1 MTDRDALYRAVLG
14 NPEDDTLRLVYAD
27 ALEESG
33 DPRRAAFV
41 RAHVELSRLPEYDTL
56 WVRARGH
63 GYGRTFDPEWVAEL
77 ELPDGI
83 EWARDPFRRG
93 LPGAVRARDGAAFV
107 AHADELFTRYPIE
120 ALELSVVR
128 IPEAQE
134 FAECPWLVRLVSLSL
149 VQGGGRNAVEP
160 LLASPHLTRLTDL
173 RIGSGLTTTATV
185 FAILRSPAFKR
196 LTAFGMRNDPREGG
210 LLAGE
215 LARLSNPPRLKKLD
229 LSGNRLTA
237 GSLAPLVS
245 SEVVA
250 AVEDLDLSENNLGA
264 EGVAVLARG
273 TLPALRSLRLRGT
286 PPQDEGVAAL
296 VGAVFFPELRSLAL
310 GANNLGPNAALAIA
324 NGPSDNLRVLDLSDN
339 RVGDR
344 GAVGLARSAHL
355 PNLIDLD
362 LAEAHV
368 GDAGV
373 TAILDSPL
381 AEQLVF
387 LNLSGSPMS
396 DGMKELLK
404 ERMGDRVRV

>member
-1 MTDRDALYRAVLG
+1 M
-14 NPEDDTLRLVYAD
+14 YAD

-41 RAHVELSRLPEYDTL
+41 RVHVELSRLPEYDTL

-93 LPGAVRARDGAAFV
+93 LPGAIRARDGAAFV
-107 AHADELFTRYPIE
+107 AHADALFTQFPIE

-128 IPEAQE
+128 VADTRA
-134 FAECPWLVRLVSLSL
+134 FAACSWLVRLVSLSL
-149 VQGGGRNAVEP
+149 AQGGGRNAVEP

-215 LARLSNPPRLKKLD
+215 LARLSNPPRLTTLD

-237 GSLAPLVS
+237 ASLAPLLS
-245 SEVVA
+245 SEAVV
-250 AVEDLDLSENNLGA
+250 AVEDLDLSDNNLGPL
-264 EGVAVLARG
+264 GVAALARG
-273 TLPALRSLRLRGT
+273 EFPALRALHLLRTR
-286 PPQDEGVAAL
+286 PQDDGVAAL
-296 VGAVFFPELRSLAL
+296 VGASSFPELRSLAL
-310 GANNLGPNAALAIA
+310 GGNNLGPNAALALA
-324 NGPSDNLRVLDLSDN
+324 GAPAENLRVLDLREN

-344 GAVGLARSAHL
+344 GAVALARSAHL
-355 PNLIDLD
+355 PNLIELD

-404 ERMGDRVRV
+404 ARMGDRVRV

>member
-1 MTDRDALYRAVLG
+1 M
-14 NPEDDTLRLVYAD
+14 YAD

-41 RAHVELSRLPEYDTL
+41 RAQVELSRLPEYDTL

-77 ELPDGI
+77 ELPGGLV
-83 EWARDPFRRG
+83 WPLFPYRRG
-93 LPGAVRARDGAAFV
+93 LFGAVRARDGADFA
-107 AHADELFTRYPIE
+107 AGADALFTRFPIE

-128 IPEAQE
+128 VADTRA
-134 FAECPWLVRLVSLSL
+134 FAACPWLARLRSLSL
-149 VQGGGRNAVEP
+149 ELGAGGQAVAR
-160 LLASPHLTRLTDL
+160 LLASPHLTRLAEL
-173 RIGSGLTTTATV
+173 HVGSPLTTSQTV
-185 FAILRSPAFKR
+185 SAVVRSDAFKR
-196 LTAFGMRNDPREGG
+196 LTSLGVRNDRSEGG
-210 LLAGE
+210 IARE
-215 LARLSNPPRLKKLD
+215 LARLSGPPRLTTLD

-237 GSLAPLVS
+237 ASLAPLVAS
-245 SEVVA
+245 AAVA
-250 AVEDLDLSENNLGA
+250 AVEDLDLSDNNLGPL
-264 EGVAVLARG
+264 GVAALARG
-273 TLPALRSLRLRGT
+273 EFPALRALHLLRTR
-286 PPQDEGVAAL
+286 PQDDGVAAL
-296 VGAVFFPELRSLAL
+296 VGASSFPELRSLAL
-310 GANNLGPNAALAIA
+310 GGNNLGPAAALALA
-324 NGPSDNLRVLDLSDN
+324 DAPADNLRVLALPEN

-344 GAVGLARSAHL
+344 GAVALARSAHL
-355 PNLIDLD
+355 PNLIELD

-404 ERMGDRVRV
+404 ARMGDRVRV